1 MAPFGR
7 RTAGFGGRL
16 VSLVVVLFLVSL
28 VSFVLIDLLPG
39 DPSTSLVPPGSRPEV
54 VQQARHDLGLDRGP
68 VVRYLRWADR
78 AVHGDLG
85 TAFSNAEPVS
95 DVLRRAFIVSFELM
109 IVTQVFA
116 LIVGTVVGTCA
127 ARRPGGVFDRVAQA
141 VTAAVM
147 AIPGFAVALVLLLVF
162 AVHLHWF
169 HATGF
174 VHLTDDAFGNL
185 RSLVMPAVA
194 LGLPVAGLYARIL
207 RAEMVATFASDHVL
221 LSRGLGI
228 PERRLTVNHVLR
240 QSSFSLLAL
249 FGIETGVLLGSA
261 VLVENIFAL
270 PGLGRLMIASI
281 TQREYLVVQGAVL
294 VIGTVFVFANFF
306 IDLASSWLDPRIR
319 FESGGPA

>member
-7 RTAGFGGRL
+7 RTAGFGTRL
-16 VSLVVVLFLVSL
+16 LSLVTVLFLVSL

-39 DPSTSLVPPGSRPEV
+39 DPSTSLVPPGSSREV
-54 VQQARHDLGLDRGP
+54 VQQSRRDLGLDRGP
-68 VVRYLRWADR
+68 VVRYTRWASR

-85 TAFSNAEPVS
+85 TTFTTAEPVS
-95 DVLRRAFIVSFELM
+95 DALRRAFIVSFELM

-116 LIVGTVVGTCA
+116 LTVGTVVGTCA
-127 ARRPGGVFDRVAQA
+127 AHRRGGRFDRVAQA
-141 VTAAVM
+141 ATAAVM

-174 VHLTDDAFGNL
+174 VHLTDDPFGNL

-194 LGLPVAGLYARIL
+194 LGLPVAARYARIL
-207 RAEMVATFASDHVL
+207 RTEMVATFASEHVL

-228 PERRLTVNHVLR
+228 PERRIVVNHVLR
-240 QSSFSLLAL
+240 QSSLSLVSL

-294 VIGTVFVFANFF
+294 VIGTVFVFANFA
-306 IDLASSWLDPRIR
+306 IDVARSWLDPRIR
-319 FESGGPA
+319 VESRGLA